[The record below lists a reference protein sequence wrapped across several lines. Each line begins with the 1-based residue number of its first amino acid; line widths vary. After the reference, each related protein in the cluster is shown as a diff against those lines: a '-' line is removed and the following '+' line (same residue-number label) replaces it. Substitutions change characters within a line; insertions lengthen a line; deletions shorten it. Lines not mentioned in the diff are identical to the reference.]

1 MRSSPG
7 QRRSRVRVGAA
18 WALVAV
24 ALCAQSC
31 SARLEVCVLPF
42 PLLLWTNREGA
53 ALHQVGDTVGE
64 TVRADVHTECHPS
77 VGTKHTLSDFDY
89 QANGCF
95 PPLLLKLQ
103 VQRGSEARLDV
114 GIEILVRREVRN

>member
-1 MRSSPG
+1 M
-7 QRRSRVRVGAA
+7 
-18 WALVAV
+18 
-24 ALCAQSC
+24 
-31 SARLEVCVLPF
+31 
-42 PLLLWTNREGA
+42 
-53 ALHQVGDTVGE
+53 GE

-95 PPLLLKLQ
+95 PLLLLQLQ

-114 GIEILVRREVRN
+114 GIGVRSWEGGQPATEA